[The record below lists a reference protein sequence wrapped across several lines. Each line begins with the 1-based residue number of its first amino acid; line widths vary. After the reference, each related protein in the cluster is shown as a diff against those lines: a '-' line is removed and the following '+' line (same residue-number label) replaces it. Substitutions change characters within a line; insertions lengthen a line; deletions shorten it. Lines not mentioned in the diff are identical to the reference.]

1 MSSETVTKAAIR
13 AHNLGK
19 RYTLFDQPLDRLKQ
33 LFRPRHSYGRE
44 FWALRD
50 LDFEVGHGEVPGIVG
65 RNGAGKSTLLQLLCG
80 TLEPTTGSVT
90 VGGRVAALLELGAGF
105 NPEFSGRE
113 NIFLNGTILGLNSA
127 EIAARYDDIVAF
139 SGIGDFID
147 QPVKTYSSGMYV
159 RLAFAVAISV
169 DPDILIIDEALSV
182 GDGEFARK
190 SFDRIMDLKDAG
202 KTILFCSHSMYQ
214 IEAIC
219 NRALWLNEGRV
230 QMLDVPA
237 RVVSAYDTFLA
248 RMESGRT
255 PSPSTP
261 TTLPT
266 QAVAAVP
273 GEAPPPT
280 AQLPVPAGTARI
292 LTVTVSADG
301 ESGRVLS
308 VRSRESDVSVTVAY
322 RADPS
327 LPPPTLALAIFH
339 KNGTLISSTGN
350 LADGVALPRDADG
363 FGQGTVTFPAI
374 PLLKGDYTIK
384 VFLLCERSLHIYDHA
399 EIVAELHVSQQGLEQ
414 GLVMLPHLWQA
425 ER

>member
-50 LDFEVGHGEVPGIVG
+50 LDFEVGHGEVLGIVG

-248 RMESGRT
+248 RMESGRKAAPAIHPVEGLTGPAETT
-255 PSPSTP
+255 P
-261 TTLPT
+261 
-266 QAVAAVP
+266 A
-273 GEAPPPT
+273 APP
-280 AQLPVPAGTARI
+280 AGCGRI
-292 LTVTVSADG
+292 LGVTVSADG
-301 ESGRVLS
+301 VVGKVLA
-308 VRSRESDVSVTVAY
+308 VRSGESDVTLTVEFAV
-322 RADPS
+322 DPA
-327 LPPPTLALAIFH
+327 LPAPTLGVGIFH
-339 KNGTLISSTGN
+339 KNGTL
-350 LADGVALPRDADG
+350 VASAGSHNDAVTFDLD
-363 FGQGTVTFPAI
+363 GQGRGAGTLCLPQL
-374 PLLKGDYTIK
+374 PLLKGDYTVR
-384 VFLLCERSLHIYDHA
+384 VFLLCERGLHIYDHA
-399 EIVAELHVSQQGLEQ
+399 DVVAELHVAQVGLEQ
-414 GLVMLPHLWQA
+414 GLVTLPHQW
-425 ER
+425 RSGKV